1 MKALGADSRRVCA
14 AEERFQVAG
23 EVLASWLDQFKVTP
37 VAIMAAAKEDAAT
50 SLIDG
55 SGEKREENRS
65 HAIFQNGL

>member
-14 AEERFQVAG
+14 AEERFQVVG
-23 EVLASWLDQFKVTP
+23 VVLASWFDQLVTP

-55 SGEKREENRS
+55 SGEKSEENRS

>member
-14 AEERFQVAG
+14 AEERFQVVG
-23 EVLASWLDQFKVTP
+23 VVLASWFDQFKVTP
-37 VAIMAAAKEDAAT
+37 VAITAAAKEEAVT

>member
-1 MKALGADSRRVCA
+1 MKALGAESRRVCA

-23 EVLASWLDQFKVTP
+23 VGLASWFDQFKVTP
-37 VAIMAAAKEDAAT
+37 VAIMAAAKEEAVT

-55 SGEKREENRS
+55 SGEKRDENRS